1 MRKFA
6 AVILAVVLAA
16 CSNSADKRAAEQ
28 AVVDFHEMLDASQ
41 FDAIYVGSAQ
51 DLKNAVKQEEFVT
64 FLQAVHRKLGN
75 LKSTVP
81 QGWRIN
87 YQTSGTYVSL
97 GYQTHFAEGDATEEF
112 SYRVEDNRAT
122 LVGYHVNSMALI
134 TK

>member
-1 MRKFA
+1 MRKFV

-16 CSNSADKRAAEQ
+16 CSNSADKKAAEQ

-51 DLKNAVKQEEFVT
+51 DMKNAVKQEEFVT
-64 FLQAVHRKLGN
+64 FLQAVHKKLGN

-87 YQTSGTYVSL
+87 YQTSGTFVAL
-97 GYQTHFAEGDATEEF
+97 GYETHFAEGDATEEF
-112 SYRVEDNRAT
+112 TYRVDSNKAT